1 MKKLQKITKK
11 GKSEEITVSNYFG
24 IVIDKM
30 FIYNKSYLNLED
42 LLFFGVCRLGILI
55 PELFC
60 LPKNIAKNHLFTP
73 FPASVTAINTKTQ
86 KHFSRIKKLSKSKS

>member
-30 FIYNKSYLNLED
+30 FI
-42 LLFFGVCRLGILI
+42 
-55 PELFC
+55 
-60 LPKNIAKNHLFTP
+60 
-73 FPASVTAINTKTQ
+73 
-86 KHFSRIKKLSKSKS
+86 